1 MEVSEFEQRLSTLEK
16 KQDKILNL
24 LTKVAKTLHLV
35 PVTEKE
41 EKAIQLL
48 QRNNLSKAA
57 KVNAELN
64 DMENKSEDDSL
75 VLGIDSILN
84 ESMSEVYG
92 DVIGTDFITPEES
105 K

>member
-1 MEVSEFEQRLSTLEK
+1 MEASEFEQRLSNIEK

-48 QRNNLSKAA
+48 QRNNLNKAA

-64 DMENKSEDDSL
+64 DMENKNEDDTL

-84 ESMSEVYG
+84 ESMSEVYE

>member
-1 MEVSEFEQRLSTLEK
+1 MEVSELEQRLSNLEK

-64 DMENKSEDDSL
+64 DMENKNEDDSL